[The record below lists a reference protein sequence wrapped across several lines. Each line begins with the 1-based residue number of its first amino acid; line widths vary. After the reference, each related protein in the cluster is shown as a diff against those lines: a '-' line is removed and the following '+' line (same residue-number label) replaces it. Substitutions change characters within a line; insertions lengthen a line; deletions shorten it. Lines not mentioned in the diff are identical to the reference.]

1 MALYVGNGKK
11 LKIKMVNSV
20 GETLTDAIYKLTVDY
35 SMVENI
41 LLVSS
46 DNFILTD
53 KNGIYIT
60 VNNSEGENK

>member
-20 GETLTDAIYKLTVDY
+20 GETLTDAIYKLTVGY
-35 SMVENI
+35 SMVESI